1 MTLPSIEFYRLD
13 PLTGSNNFLSFVET
27 LNDLSTRE
35 PKTPFSI
42 LYTDLNHLKDLNDAR
57 GHIHGDSVIRWL
69 SIVLQEESEVP
80 TFRIGGDD
88 FVVLLTDGLQTD
100 YEDLLRRIFTRLNKE
115 GGQLGLS
122 QPAASIALI
131 HYEQHSQFT
140 FNDVMFQL
148 GETMLDVKR
157 NRERDVRVYQ
167 AGDLIKSTT
176 RAREQNPETLEYS
189 WELLRLIANDAL
201 HRLVM
206 MGRVLD
212 VAQKNSYLDSISGLP
227 NLRAATDR
235 LEKALASNQ
244 PFAVLLMDGDNL
256 RQFNSLS
263 YADGDEA
270 IQNMG
275 RILSENLRPGD
286 FLARWRA
293 GDEFIAILP
302 NTSSAGARAVGE
314 RCCAAIRQA
323 SQAWKFPT
331 SISVGIAVYPRH
343 GDQIN
348 ALVDVA
354 EMANKQAK
362 EAGKD
367 QVVVGE

>member
-1 MTLPSIEFYRLD
+1 MFNTPTEFYRLD

-27 LNDLSTRE
+27 LKELATRE
-35 PKTPFSI
+35 VKTPFSI
-42 LYTDLNHLKDLNDAR
+42 LYADLNYLKELNATR
-57 GHIHGDSVIRWL
+57 GHVHGDSAIRWL
-69 SIVLQEESEVP
+69 GIVLQEESEVP
-80 TFRIGGDD
+80 TYRIGGDD
-88 FVVLLTDGLQTD
+88 FVVLLTDGLHAD
-100 YEDLLRRIFTRLNKE
+100 YEDLLKRIFTRLNKE

-122 QPAASIALI
+122 LPAASIALI
-131 HYEQHSQFT
+131 HYSDTGHFT

-157 NRERDVRVYQ
+157 NRQRDVRVYQ

-176 RAREQNPETLEYS
+176 RASEQNPETLEYS

-206 MGRVLD
+206 MGQVLD

-227 NLRAATDR
+227 NLRAANSR
-235 LEKALASNQ
+235 LEKAITANQ
-244 PFAVLLMDGDNL
+244 PFAILLMDGDNL
-256 RQFNSLS
+256 RLFNSLS

-302 NTSSAGARAVGE
+302 NTSAGGAKAVGE
-314 RCCAAIRQA
+314 RCCLAIRQA
-323 SQAWKFPT
+323 SQQWKFPT
-331 SISVGIAVYPRH
+331 SISVGIAIFPRH
-343 GDQIN
+343 GSHIN
-348 ALVDVA
+348 ALIDAA
-354 EMANKQAK
+354 EMANKKAK
-362 EAGKD
+362 DAGKD
-367 QVVVGE
+367 QVMLAD